1 MTAATAQS
9 ASVPNFPLNSTV
21 YWRVRTK
28 GVHAD
33 FGPWSGNSS
42 FHVRQPPQL
51 AFDAPGQTVRNVPVG
66 VSVQYVDASG
76 ALAAMAVA
84 ITDTG
89 GNVLYEEA
97 LGTST
102 ATSVNKDE
110 WMPED
115 GGEYRIVATARSTSG
130 LQSTASM
137 PFRVEFELPRR
148 ASLRIEADI
157 ERGYAELQ
165 CIVDNNDEGQDV
177 ESLSI
182 WRGTRDGER
191 LIASDL
197 SDGSSVV
204 DRYAPLNTEYSYRV
218 AAYAASGA
226 SRATE
231 HTGSI

>member
-1 MTAATAQS
+1 MRGSLVSAWSEPSEAVVTICAPAAPTLLTPTRGQVLLVSQGRVTFTWHHNPIDGSAQSAAEVQYSTDGASWKTVTATTARS

-84 ITDTG
+84 ITDMG

-102 ATSVNKDE
+102 ATSVTKDE

-115 GGEYRIVATARSTSG
+115 GRPRMTSPTLTFSGPIILGRSTTPTTKPARS
-130 LQSTASM
+130 
-137 PFRVEFELPRR
+137 
-148 ASLRIEADI
+148 
-157 ERGYAELQ
+157 
-165 CIVDNNDEGQDV
+165 
-177 ESLSI
+177 
-182 WRGTRDGER
+182 
-191 LIASDL
+191 
-197 SDGSSVV
+197 
-204 DRYAPLNTEYSYRV
+204 
-218 AAYAASGA
+218 
-226 SRATE
+226 
-231 HTGSI
+231 